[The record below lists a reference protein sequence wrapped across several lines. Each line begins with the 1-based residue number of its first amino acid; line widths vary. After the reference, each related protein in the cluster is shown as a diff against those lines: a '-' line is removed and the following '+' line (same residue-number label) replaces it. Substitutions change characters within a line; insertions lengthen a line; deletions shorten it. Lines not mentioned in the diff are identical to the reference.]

1 METPARKKN
10 ERIPFAKDTPEYAE
24 EVKRRARE
32 NWAKKKHIY
41 RPREEARAPGA
52 EPPKPKNL
60 PITWEVPTDL
70 TDVLGESVT
79 LPAEW
84 ETWPMYHVRRQKD
97 LSKTT
102 LAQYKAYYYKLPQ
115 KDIWEVVRFIKSQP
129 NAQANMYA
137 KAGLSYVCQGLY
149 ETIYERQRK
158 GLANSAF
165 YRDELK
171 KMMVFSA
178 LNKRTKKI
186 SYEQHTSQEA
196 SDERLENTV
205 PWADWKELARRFIR
219 IQLTKKEPTT
229 RDKQEALTAAVYSM
243 LPPVRLDW
251 NDVMVRRS
259 KGGKT
264 LAAQKGEAG
273 KNILYLAPTEAV
285 MFWGE
290 FKNADSFKGELP
302 LKQVMPK
309 DLVKIIHKTVPAGDS
324 EPLKIPNF
332 STFVST
338 LANQITGKPFSNRLM
353 RSSYIR
359 YWHDA
364 NSQNGV
370 DVAKTRA
377 MMREMHQSNLEVHL
391 AYDKT
396 KCVTNQMI
404 E

>member
-1 METPARKKN
+1 MEAPQRKKN
-10 ERIPFAKDTPEYAE
+10 EPIPFAKGTPEYDE

-41 RPREEARAPGA
+41 RPKEELKAPGE

-60 PITWEVPTDL
+60 PITWAVPADL
-70 TDVLGESVT
+70 QESLGTTIV

-84 ETWPMYHVRRQKD
+84 QTWPMYHVRRQSE

-102 LAQYKAYYYKLPQ
+102 MAQYKSYYYKLPQ
-115 KDIWEVVRFIKSQP
+115 KDIFDTVRFINTQP

-137 KAGLSYVCQGLY
+137 KSGLSYVCQGLY
-149 ETIYERQRK
+149 ESIYERHRK
-158 GLANSAF
+158 GLANSGA
-165 YRDELK
+165 YRTELQ

-178 LNKRTKKI
+178 LNKKTKKV

-196 SDERLENTV
+196 SDERLANTV
-205 PWADWKELARRFIR
+205 PWDDWKELAKRFVR
-219 IQLTKKEPTT
+219 IQLTKKEPTA
-229 RDKQEALTAAVYSM
+229 RDKQEALVAALYSM

-251 NDVMVRRS
+251 NDVQVRRS
-259 KGGKT
+259 KGGKA
-264 LAAQKGEAG
+264 LGAQKGEAG
-273 KNILYLAPTEAV
+273 KNILYMSPTGAV

-290 FKNADSFKGELP
+290 FKNADSFKDELP
-302 LKQVMPK
+302 LKQEIPK
-309 DLVKIIHKTVPAGDS
+309 DLYNVLKKTLPDGDS
-324 EPLKIPNF
+324 EPLKLPNF
-332 STFVST
+332 STFLTT
-338 LANQITGKPFSNRLM
+338 LANHITGKHFSNRLM

-359 YWHDA
+359 WWHDN

-377 MMREMHQSNLEVHL
+377 MMRQLHQSNLEVHL

-396 KCVTNQMI
+396 KCITNQMI

>member
-10 ERIPFAKDTPEYAE
+10 ERIPFAKDTPEYAA

-41 RPREEARAPGA
+41 RPSEEPKAPGQ

-60 PITWEVPTDL
+60 PITWQVPVDL
-70 TDVLGESVT
+70 HDVLGETVV

-84 ETWPMYHVRRQKD
+84 QTWPMYHVRRQGD

-102 LAQYKAYYYKLPQ
+102 MSQYKAYYYKLPQ
-115 KDIWEVVRFIKSQP
+115 KDIYDVVRFIKTQP

-137 KAGLSYVCQGLY
+137 KAGLSYVCQALY
-149 ETIYERQRK
+149 ESIYERHRK
-158 GLANSAF
+158 GLANSAH
-165 YRDELK
+165 YRDELQR
-171 KMMVFSA
+171 MMVFSA
-178 LNKRTKKI
+178 LNKRTKKL

-205 PWADWKELARRFIR
+205 PWADWKELAKRFIR
-219 IQLTKKEPTT
+219 TQLTKKEPTT

-243 LPPVRLDW
+243 IPPVRLDW
-251 NDVMVRRS
+251 NDVVVKRS
-259 KGGKT
+259 KGGKA
-264 LAAQKGEAG
+264 LAAQKGEVG

-285 MFWGE
+285 VFWGE

-302 LKQVMPK
+302 LKETLPK
-309 DLVKIIHKTVPAGDS
+309 DLVRVIHKTVPEGDS
-324 EPLKIPNF
+324 EPLKLPNF
-332 STFVST
+332 STFVTT
-338 LANQITGKPFSNRLM
+338 LASDITGKAFSNRLM

-359 YWHDA
+359 WWHDN

-377 MMREMHQSNLEVHL
+377 MMRDLHQSNLEVHL

-396 KCVTNQMI
+396 KSITNQMI